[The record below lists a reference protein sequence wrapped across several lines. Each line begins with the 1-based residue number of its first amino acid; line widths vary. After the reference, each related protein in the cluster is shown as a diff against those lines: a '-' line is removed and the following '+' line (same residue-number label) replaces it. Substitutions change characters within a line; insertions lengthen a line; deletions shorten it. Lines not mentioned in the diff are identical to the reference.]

1 MELDLREC
9 SLSKKRAGLIW
20 RCPHGPSVGPD
31 RKCGISGT
39 AFTHDFH
46 LRKIVEKCVEER
58 GFKPVKRVSR
68 KPRAF
73 FLVRMD
79 KSTCQS
85 YNLKAGIFGYN
96 GTPTKAVET
105 LLAEIGKKYNVVVQA
120 IVQPTHCFDLN
131 ACDAL
136 YHSVAK
142 RRLRQFRAP
151 LCQEHI
157 KRDWERATREVSAD
171 GRLIQRSFWRTFERD
186 ARGDIDETLI
196 PEDLVA
202 WYANSEDEEDTV
214 EEVEDDVQI
223 T

>member
-1 MELDLREC
+1 
-9 SLSKKRAGLIW
+9 
-20 RCPHGPSVGPD
+20 
-31 RKCGISGT
+31 
-39 AFTHDFH
+39 
-46 LRKIVEKCVEER
+46 
-58 GFKPVKRVSR
+58 
-68 KPRAF
+68 
-73 FLVRMD
+73 MD

-105 LLAEIGKKYNVVVQA
+105 LLAEIGKKYNVVEA
-120 IVQPTHCFDLN
+120 IVQPAHCLDLE

-171 GRLIQRSFWRTFERD
+171 GRLIQCSFWRAFRRD
-186 ARGDIDETLI
+186 AKGDIDESLI
-196 PEDLVA
+196 PEDLVVD
-202 WYANSEDEEDTV
+202 SEDEEDTV
-214 EEVEDDVQI
+214 EEVEDDVEI